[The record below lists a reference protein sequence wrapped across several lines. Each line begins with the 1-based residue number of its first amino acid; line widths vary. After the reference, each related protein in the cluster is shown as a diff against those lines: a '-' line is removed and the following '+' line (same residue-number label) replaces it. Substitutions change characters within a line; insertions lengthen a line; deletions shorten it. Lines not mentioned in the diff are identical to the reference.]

1 MNYPNQFY
9 MNDLQNMRDR
19 IDNQM
24 RQLSQY
30 QPTPITQNFQIT
42 PSTSDLEG
50 KYAENIDEVKNT
62 FVTKTGVF
70 INKDTS
76 TLWIKDVSGN
86 IRTFKTEEVVELD
99 EKDKQINQLKEELER
114 MKGEL
119 ENAKSTISNTNESIT
134 SKKSTKRSND

>member
-42 PSTSDLEG
+42 PSASDLEG
-50 KYAENIDEVKNT
+50 KYAESIDEVKNT

-70 INKDTS
+70 INKDSS

-86 IRTFKTEEVVELD
+86 IRTFKTDIL
-99 EKDKQINQLKEELER
+99 
-114 MKGEL
+114 
-119 ENAKSTISNTNESIT
+119 
-134 SKKSTKRSND
+134 

>member
-42 PSTSDLEG
+42 PSASDLEG

-134 SKKSTKRSND
+134 SKKSTKLSND

>member
-1 MNYPNQFY
+1 

-42 PSTSDLEG
+42 PSASDLEG

-119 ENAKSTISNTNESIT
+119 ENAKSIISNTNESTT
-134 SKKSTKRSND
+134 SKKSTKLSND

>member
-1 MNYPNQFY
+1 

-134 SKKSTKRSND
+134 SKKSTKLSND

>member
-1 MNYPNQFY
+1 

-119 ENAKSTISNTNESIT
+119 ENAKSIISNTNESIT
-134 SKKSTKRSND
+134 SKKSTKLSND

>member
-1 MNYPNQFY
+1 

-42 PSTSDLEG
+42 PSASDLEG

-76 TLWIKDVSGN
+76 ILWIKDVSGN

-134 SKKSTKRSND
+134 SKKSTKLSND

>member
-42 PSTSDLEG
+42 PST
-50 KYAENIDEVKNT
+50 NI
-62 FVTKTGVF
+62 
-70 INKDTS
+70 
-76 TLWIKDVSGN
+76 L
-86 IRTFKTEEVVELD
+86 
-99 EKDKQINQLKEELER
+99 
-114 MKGEL
+114 
-119 ENAKSTISNTNESIT
+119 
-134 SKKSTKRSND
+134 

>member
-1 MNYPNQFY
+1 MNCPNQFY

-42 PSTSDLEG
+42 PSASDLEG

-70 INKDTS
+70 INKDSS

-134 SKKSTKRSND
+134 SKKSTKLSND

>member
-1 MNYPNQFY
+1 

-86 IRTFKTEEVVELD
+86 IRTFKIEEVVELD

-134 SKKSTKRSND
+134 SKKSTKLSND